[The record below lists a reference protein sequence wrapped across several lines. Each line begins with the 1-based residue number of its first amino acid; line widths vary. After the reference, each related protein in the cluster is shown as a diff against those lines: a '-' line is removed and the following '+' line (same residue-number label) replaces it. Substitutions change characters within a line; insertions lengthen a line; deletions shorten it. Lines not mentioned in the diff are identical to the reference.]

1 MIRKENLRVL
11 HRFSFCRTEWTMM
24 SPLGLESTE
33 EVEDLSESVR
43 CLKDIQV
50 IMPEAVE
57 YMNLNTRG

>member
-1 MIRKENLRVL
+1 
-11 HRFSFCRTEWTMM
+11 MM